1 MTERPRPH
9 GLYAITDPG
18 LIPDGQLLERVSAA
32 IDGGARTIQ
41 YRDKRADAALRR
53 QLAAALAGLCRARA
67 VTLIINDDVALA
79 AETGADGVHLGRDDA
94 AFAAARR
101 RLGARALIGVSC
113 YDSLERARAACAA
126 GADYVA
132 FGAFYP
138 SAIKPDAV
146 RAPLSLLGEARH
158 ALARRIPIVA
168 IGGIDAGNGAGLVE
182 AGADALAVN

>member
-94 AFAAARR
+94 
-101 RLGARALIGVSC
+101 
-113 YDSLERARAACAA
+113 
-126 GADYVA
+126 
-132 FGAFYP
+132 
-138 SAIKPDAV
+138 
-146 RAPLSLLGEARH
+146 
-158 ALARRIPIVA
+158 
-168 IGGIDAGNGAGLVE
+168 
-182 AGADALAVN
+182 